1 METKIC
7 SFCGMEYPASEEKC
21 PLCGHNEV
29 LPDEESYGVE
39 ETPQPRRESE
49 TRRPRRRTGARVAPS
64 SSPIPKWLVVL
75 TCLILALAVVIF
87 VLFLLSRAG
96 VFDVKPADSGSVTLP
111 MDDPEKPADGSDD
124 TDDTDASDPSGDA
137 NTDADVQPD
146 PVLCTGLTMNRTE
159 ITPQAVGDRI
169 ALSATPEPA
178 DTTDEIIWSSSN
190 PMVCSVSDDGTVM
203 VVAPGDDVT
212 ISAMCGA
219 MTATCVVK
227 TSALENAPEQSDPD
241 ANHSISAEDITFFSK
256 GESTKLRLSNT
267 KDGDEITW
275 KSDDES
281 IATVTDG
288 VVQAVGRGTTNVTA
302 TLSGKTYTCIVRC
315 NFTNDATAESGAE
328 TAESG
333 TYQISHE
340 DVTLH
345 YLEHESFRL
354 TLGGYEGSIVW
365 TSSDTSVCTTDGSI
379 VTAQGAGTAKVT
391 AIVGSTTYTCI
402 VRCIE

>member
-21 PLCGHNEV
+21 PLCGHSEV
-29 LPDEESYGVE
+29 LPDEEAYGVE
-39 ETPQPRRESE
+39 ETAAPAREPE
-49 TRRPRRRTGARVAPS
+49 AKRPRRRTGARVAPS

-75 TCLILALAVVIF
+75 TCIILALAVIIF

-96 VFDVKPADSGSVTLP
+96 VFDVKTPDSGAVTLP
-111 MDDPEKPADGSDD
+111 MEDENKPVDNTG
-124 TDDTDASDPSGDA
+124 SGDA
-137 NTDADVQPD
+137 ADNTDSSSDPAVR
-146 PVLCTGLTMNRTE
+146 PVLCTSLTMNRTE
-159 ITPQAVGDRI
+159 ITPQAVGDLI

-178 DTTDEIIWSSSN
+178 DTTDEIVWSSSN

-203 VVAPGDDVT
+203 VVAPGDDVVIT
-212 ISAMCGA
+212 AMCGA
-219 MTATCVVK
+219 QTATCIVK
-227 TSALENAPEQSDPD
+227 TSALEDAPEQSDPD
-241 ANHSISAEDITFFSK
+241 ANHSISAEDITFFTK
-256 GESTKLRLSNT
+256 GESTTLRLSNT
-267 KDGDEITW
+267 KDGDEIVW
-275 KSDDES
+275 QSDDES

-365 TSSDTSVCTTDGSI
+365 TSSDASVCTTDGSVI
-379 VTAQGAGTAKVT
+379 TAQGAGTAKVS
-391 AIVGSTTYTCI
+391 AIVGGTTYTCI

>member
-21 PLCGHNEV
+21 PLCGHSEV
-29 LPDEESYGVE
+29 LPDEEAFGME
-39 ETPQPRRESE
+39 ETAAPRREPE
-49 TRRPRRRTGARVAPS
+49 TKRPRRRTGARVAPS

-75 TCLILALAVVIF
+75 TCIILALAVVIF

-96 VFDVKPADSGSVTLP
+96 VFDVKSPDSSTVTLP
-111 MDDPEKPADGSDD
+111 MEDEDKPVDD
-124 TDDTDASDPSGDA
+124 TGSGDA
-137 NTDADVQPD
+137 ADNTDSSADPAVT

-159 ITPQAVGDRI
+159 ITPQAVGDLI

-178 DTTDEIIWSSSN
+178 DTTDEIVWSSSN

-203 VVAPGDDVT
+203 VVAPGDDVVIT
-212 ISAMCGA
+212 AMCGA
-219 MTATCVVK
+219 QTATCIVK
-227 TSALENAPEQSDPD
+227 TSALEDAPEQSDPD
-241 ANHSISAEDITFFSK
+241 ANHSISAEDITFFTK
-256 GESTKLRLSNT
+256 GESTTLRLSNT
-267 KDGDEITW
+267 KDGDEIVW
-275 KSDDES
+275 QSDDES
-281 IATVTDG
+281 VATVTDG
-288 VVQAVGRGTTNVTA
+288 VVQAVGRGTTNITA
-302 TLSGKTYTCIVRC
+302 TLSGKTYTC

-345 YLEHESFRL
+345 YLEHEAFRL

-365 TSSDTSVCTTDGSI
+365 TSSDASVCTTDGSI

-391 AIVGSTTYTCI
+391 AIVGGTTYTCI